1 MPGVRGVPAFD
12 PVRHYFKSI
21 EEGVERRHRPSGRM
35 RKKDRILLA
44 ALIVAIVAELIFR
57 FTAIKLVKDEVLNDL
72 VITII
77 TRAVTGICLLV
88 ILVDLKYEVF
98 RKPRGKDLAFAL
110 PFLILV
116 VNNFPFASVILK
128 DAHLVYPAGYVA
140 VFVLSCLAVGF
151 SEEIAFRGIVFN
163 YLLAEKGEKPVLW
176 AVIVQAVVFALMHV
190 FNLFFGAGIGSVLLQ
205 IGYTFLIGAML
216 AIVLYRTRNIW
227 ICIILHTIYNFGGM
241 LLPTLGTGSWPHL
254 ITVIITVVIS
264 LIVTAY
270 VFTIIIKDKLYKRI

>member
-1 MPGVRGVPAFD
+1 MPRVRGVPAFD
-12 PVRHYFKSI
+12 PVRHYFKPI
-21 EEGVERRHRPSGRM
+21 EEGVERRHRPSGQM

-57 FTAIKLVKDEVLNDL
+57 FAAIKLVKDEVLNDL

-163 YLLAEKGEKPVLW
+163 YLLAEKGESRSY
-176 AVIVQAVVFALMHV
+176 
-190 FNLFFGAGIGSVLLQ
+190 G
-205 IGYTFLIGAML
+205 
-216 AIVLYRTRNIW
+216 R
-227 ICIILHTIYNFGGM
+227 
-241 LLPTLGTGSWPHL
+241 
-254 ITVIITVVIS
+254 
-264 LIVTAY
+264 
-270 VFTIIIKDKLYKRI
+270 